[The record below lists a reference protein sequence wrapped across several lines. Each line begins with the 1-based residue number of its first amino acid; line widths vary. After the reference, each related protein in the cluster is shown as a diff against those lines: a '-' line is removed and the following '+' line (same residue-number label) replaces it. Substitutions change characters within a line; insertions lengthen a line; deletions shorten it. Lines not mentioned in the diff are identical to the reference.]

1 MSKMV
6 FAKRGSKHGT
16 SNPSTWDCKQQVGPN
31 SQQVAIKQNQSHR
44 VHQPNPQ
51 TSIIVSNSYPCSYV
65 QSYPLYFSSNIEYTL
80 PTFHWY
86 PLISLFNIHQHT
98 SSNNSSFPSAPNKPS
113 EKVIRPKKKHQM
125 QFQKVFGA
133 LGINIHFKFSFT
145 SINIRVYPY
154 VLSLKSINLITISIH
169 LINLIPNYLSSVINY
184 TQISI
189 DVSFMDSI
197 SSKAININ
205 HQNIPIHIH
214 YDLLFYNIH

>member
-1 MSKMV
+1 M
-6 FAKRGSKHGT
+6 
-16 SNPSTWDCKQQVGPN
+16 
-31 SQQVAIKQNQSHR
+31 
-44 VHQPNPQ
+44 
-51 TSIIVSNSYPCSYV
+51 
-65 QSYPLYFSSNIEYTL
+65 
-80 PTFHWY
+80 
-86 PLISLFNIHQHT
+86 
-98 SSNNSSFPSAPNKPS
+98 
-113 EKVIRPKKKHQM
+113 IRPKKKHQM

-154 VLSLKSINLITISIH
+154 VLSLKTINLITISIH